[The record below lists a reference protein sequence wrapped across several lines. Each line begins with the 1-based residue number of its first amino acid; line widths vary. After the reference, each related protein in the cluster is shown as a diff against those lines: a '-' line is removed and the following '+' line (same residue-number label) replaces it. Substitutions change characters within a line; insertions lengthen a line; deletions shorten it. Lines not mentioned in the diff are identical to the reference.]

1 MYRWIFE
8 LFECLFFL
16 QDVFQNRRSKNERV
30 NYSCTQSN
38 CWAAGRHSEFF
49 QRNINKYVLRSN
61 GFTDCRFLLLVIY
74 MVLRKVYKSNR
85 RKLARIIEKFP
96 FYIWTVFFA
105 GYISFFYDSFVVS
118 PFITEKIET
127 TPIEITF
134 YFIFLNIL
142 PLYFICQQEIQAK
155 RISQIVRE
163 IEKEKDENKK
173 RNLMEEYS
181 LNEHACRKEKLIR
194 RYKWIFLKIVCLIC
208 AVAGIGVAFFE
219 IVGGLVLRCEAYAE
233 FGTLAVIALLAG
245 LFLWVVSMAA
255 MGYDEDIEEETE
267 KEEMQKQEAAVRR
280 MSNEEN
286 NGKRIQGI
294 SEISK

>member
-1 MYRWIFE
+1 MNFWI
-8 LFECLFFL
+8 ECLFLL
-16 QDVFQNRRSKNERV
+16 QAVFQKQEVKKSMKELIV
-30 NYSCTQSN
+30 VVLK
-38 CWAAGRHSEFF
+38 AIAGLPADILNFF
-49 QRNINKYVLRSN
+49 RETSANMFFGAMVSQIAI
-61 GFTDCRFLLLVIY
+61 FLLLLIY
-74 MVLRKVYKSNR
+74 MILRKVYKSNK
-85 RKLARIIEKFP
+85 RKLARILEKFP
-96 FYIWTVFFA
+96 FYIWTLFFA

-118 PFITEKIET
+118 PFIAEKIET

-142 PLYFICQQEIQAK
+142 PLYFIGQQEIKAK

-163 IEKEKDENKK
+163 TEKEKDENKK

-181 LNEHACRKEKLIR
+181 LNEHTCRKEKLIR

-219 IVGGLVLRCEAYAE
+219 IVGGLVLRSEAYAE
-233 FGTLAVIALLAG
+233 FGTLAAIALLAG
-245 LFLWVVSMAA
+245 LFLWVVSMVA
-255 MGYDEDIEEETE
+255 MGYDEDIEEKTK
-267 KEEMQKQEAAVRR
+267 KEEKQKQEAAVRR
-280 MSNEEN
+280 MSNEKN